1 MTNDARTTV
10 SRRGLLQGGA
20 AVGAGAA
27 IAALGSAP
35 AARAAGAPAKV
46 GGYLWLEGDHH
57 VHTLFS
63 NDGKYRVRDHIR
75 QAVANGVQWIVL
87 TDHGNTAHAT
97 KGSVDQ
103 IVPFIEEARKE
114 FGSEIVIFHGLE
126 WNIPGAEH
134 ATVFVHPQGDAIG
147 VLKEIEERWDARV
160 KGTRDGT
167 PANEALAIEGIRFL
181 DQAVASRRVKDA
193 VMLPNHPSRQGID
206 SPHELRAWQ
215 DAGPRVVLGMEGAPG
230 HQAGGLPSPHSTAG
244 GRGLYGN
251 TPGKYSFPGY
261 PAESYRTWGGFDW
274 VTATVGGV
282 WDSMLAEG
290 RHFIVT
296 ATSDSHNV
304 YLDTTEVGPGS
315 DYDRD
320 GRMVD
325 PVYRGGVD
333 TDENDFWPGHY
344 SRTHV
349 GAVRQDHTSV
359 LEAIRAGRVWVDHGG
374 LVDSIDAR
382 LVLERGRTI
391 PLGGTLIGKR
401 DRKVTVTADI
411 MTASRP
417 NRAGFVPELAR
428 VDVIV
433 GRIDGPAADHDAMT
447 APATR
452 VVAQLPVAQL
462 AAIPG
467 GYRLSLEIAPPGDR
481 FYVRLRGTDGKRQQP
496 GFLGAAID
504 PAGPAIDVLG
514 DADPWE
520 DLWFYTSPLYA
531 ELS

>member
-20 AVGAGAA
+20 GVGAGAA
-27 IAALGSAP
+27 LAAFGSTP

-87 TDHGNTAHAT
+87 TDHGNTAHST
-97 KGSVDQ
+97 KGSVDA
-103 IVPFIEEARKE
+103 IVPFLEEARKE

-134 ATVFVHPQGDAIG
+134 ATVFVHPQGDAVG
-147 VLKEIEERWDARV
+147 VLKEIEDRWDARV

-167 PANEALAIEGIRFL
+167 PANEALALEGIRFL
-181 DQAVASRRVKDA
+181 EQAVASRRVKDA
-193 VMLPNHPSRQGID
+193 AMLPNHPSRLGID

-230 HQAGGLPSPHSTAG
+230 HQAGGLPAPHSTVGA
-244 GRGLYGN
+244 RGLYGN
-251 TPGKYSFPGY
+251 AASAYSFPGY

-290 RHFIVT
+290 RRFVVT

-304 YLDTTEVGPGS
+304 YLDTTETGLGS
-315 DYDRD
+315 DYERD

-359 LEAIRAGRVWVDHGG
+359 LDAIRAGRVWVDHGG
-374 LVDSIDAR
+374 LVDSLDVR

-433 GRIDGPAADHDAMT
+433 GRIDGPAADRDAMT
-447 APATR
+447 APDTR

-462 AAIPG
+462 APIAG
-467 GYRLSLEIAPPGDR
+467 GYRLSLEITPPGDR

>member
-10 SRRGLLQGGA
+10 SRRGLLQTGA
-20 AVGAGAA
+20 VVGAGAA
-27 IAALGSAP
+27 IAALGPAP

-87 TDHGNTAHAT
+87 TDHGNTAHST
-97 KGSVDQ
+97 KGSVDA

-114 FGSEIVIFHGLE
+114 FGSDIVIFHGLE

-134 ATVFVHPQGDAIG
+134 ATVFVYPQGDAVG
-147 VLKEIEERWDARV
+147 VLTEIEDRWDARV

-167 PANEALAIEGIRFL
+167 PANEALALEGIRFL

-251 TPGKYSFPGY
+251 SRGTYSFPGY

-290 RHFIVT
+290 RHFVVT

-315 DYDRD
+315 DYERD

-359 LEAIRAGRVWVDHGG
+359 LDAIRAGRVWVDHGG

-401 DRKVTVTADI
+401 DRRVTVTADI

-433 GRIDGPAADHDAMT
+433 GRIDGPAADRDAMT

-452 VVAQLPVAQL
+452 VVAQLPVGKL
-462 AAIPG
+462 TAIPG
-467 GYRLSLEIAPPGDR
+467 GYRLSQEITVPGDR